1 MTNPVLDNFFL
12 GRALAEAG
20 REKASELLTQALSEL
35 GKFDAEQ
42 RENLRQFT
50 TIIMERAQQQAKSAA
65 GDGTGSEG
73 KNGDLQET
81 LDDLRAEIARMR
93 AELRRYQSE
102 NEADS

>member
-1 MTNPVLDNFFL
+1 MTNPILDNFFL

-50 TIIMERAQQQAKSAA
+50 TIVMERAQQQAKSAA
-65 GDGTGSEG
+65 SDGTGDG
-73 KNGDLQET
+73 GNGDLQET

-93 AELRRYQSE
+93 AELRRYQAE
-102 NEADS
+102 NEADG